1 MIEKLLKTLME
12 IITFQCYNDKNDVMK
27 GFAMKDESI
36 FEITMVSMFL
46 V

>member
-12 IITFQCYNDKNDVMK
+12 IITFQCYNDKNDAMK